1 MLAFVLFNEETDA
14 EKGAAFRGLAEPTP
28 QSLVQHVGPFLP
40 PSADMAG
47 FVAGSAEVAT
57 G

>member
-47 FVAGSAEVAT
+47 FVAGSAEVAA